1 MAVYSRTG
9 GNLPSTGGGSVAT
22 QTPLA
27 SKDLGTVIIKSL
39 QTVADS
45 LSGNDVPVSYKD
57 VEKAVTQG
65 VNKSDL
71 VKKGMKNGV
80 ATGSKAELALAA
92 KYEQDKFIKWQEYQR
107 KLQKWDEE
115 DRKKKE
121 SEEKESLNRMRQK
134 VEETWSGIAT
144 AVENPLKGISNV
156 LDKTVKDFSTG
167 FLKGF
172 KDARG
177 GNTNT
182 MPAVASVGT
191 SPEISNISTQITDLS
206 DLIKDNFD
214 QITDNQQEM
223 IDPLE
228 DLIKDENENQKDDK
242 QKEDEQKAKENED
255 KKAKTAQLNA
265 TQKIG
270 YFAGAA
276 FAKVGLITLG
286 VLAVGTALSQLAM
299 FIKGKLYTWL
309 AEMPVKSDIRMAK
322 IKAALAI
329 IPDKIKLVA
338 AELLSKVTI
347 MGKHIFGASLSEDE
361 EDELKALEKKSG
373 GLLKAQGKLSQ
384 SAMNWLGAD
393 AANYDIND
401 PEQREALKQAM
412 LAKTRSQIA
421 QGISPAMTENDIEKT
436 FSNYDKSIKK
446 AGGSMTSE
454 ELARLQEL
462 QAMKNQDFDQMKAD
476 LDAKKEGLVNQYVE
490 EAVQKRMDEGTLTEF
505 QAEIY
510 KKEGYGTAITNA
522 RQVYSNNN
530 GHEYQYAQATEK
542 EAWIKEKYEPWVE
555 AWKKTA
561 TDFKLNAN
569 IETSKPPRR
578 DPTNVNGNQY

>member
-80 ATGSKAELALAA
+80 AAGGKAELALAA

-115 DRKKKE
+115 DRKRKE
-121 SEEKESLNRMRQK
+121 SEEKESLNKMRQK

-242 QKEDEQKAKENED
+242 QKEDEQKSKENED

-265 TQKIG
+265 TQKVG

-286 VLAVGTALSQLAM
+286 VLAVGAALSQLAM

-329 IPDKIKLVA
+329 IPEKIKLG
-338 AELLSKVTI
+338 AEKILSKI
-347 MGKHIFGASLSEDE
+347 HFPGFSYGGLSSE
-361 EDELKALEKKSG
+361 EKGELKALEKKDSK
-373 GLLKAQGKLSQ
+373 LQTAQGKLTS
-384 SAMNWLGAD
+384 SATTWLGAD

-421 QGISPAMTENDIEKT
+421 QGISPAMSESEINSNFKNYEKALSK
-436 FSNYDKSIKK
+436 SNL
-446 AGGSMTSE
+446 TPE
-454 ELARLQEL
+454 ERARLQEL
-462 QAMKNQDFDQMKAD
+462 QAVKNVDYDKLEAD

-505 QAEIY
+505 QAETY
-510 KKEGYGTAITNA
+510 AKQGYGTAVTNA
-522 RQVYSNNN
+522 KQVYADNT
-530 GHEYQYAQATEK
+530 GKQYQWAQATEK
-542 EAWIKEKYEPWVE
+542 EAWLKEKYEPWVE

-578 DPTNVNGNQY
+578 DPTNVNSNQY